1 MTILSLYYDN
11 SFKMRNMPNNTSDIL
26 NGIKAVFLDL
36 SGVLYEGH
44 RLIEGAVETVQ
55 WLRQQG
61 YVLRFVTNTATQS
74 HHMIFDE
81 LIALGF
87 HLEESELFTAPQAA
101 KNYILEHQLKPYCI
115 LHPNLMPEFTEL
127 QSDTPNCV
135 LLGDAQD
142 ELNYSNLNKAFR
154 LIEDGCPL
162 IGIGKNKY
170 FMSHDGL
177 KLDAGV
183 FIHALEWASGTEAI
197 IMGKPDHHFF
207 HEVVA
212 STDFKP
218 EECLMIGD
226 DVIGDVKGAIDAG
239 LKACLVQT
247 GKFKESDLGSLPNN
261 AFLITSVSHLVTE

>member
-1 MTILSLYYDN
+1 MSHYHEHT
-11 SFKMRNMPNNTSDIL
+11 DIL
-26 NGIKAVFLDL
+26 RNVKAIFLDL

-55 WLRQQG
+55 WLREQG
-61 YVLRFVTNTATQS
+61 YVLRFVTNTATKS
-74 HHMIFDE
+74 HHMILQE
-81 LIALGF
+81 LLDMGF
-87 HLEESELFTAPQAA
+87 SLEESELFTAPQAA
-101 KNYILEHQLKPYCI
+101 KNYIVSHQLKPYCI
-115 LHPNLMPEFTEL
+115 LHPNLIPEFSEL
-127 QSDTPNCV
+127 QSNQPNCV

-142 ELNYSNLNKAFR
+142 ELNYTNLNQAFH

-197 IMGKPDHHFF
+197 IIGKPDQHFF

-212 STDFKP
+212 STGFKP

-239 LKACLVQT
+239 LKACLVKT
-247 GKFKESDLGSLPNN
+247 GKFKEVDLNLLPKKAYAIYSIQSLK
-261 AFLITSVSHLVTE
+261 

>member
-1 MTILSLYYDN
+1 MSNTQSKIL
-11 SFKMRNMPNNTSDIL
+11 T
-26 NGIKAVFLDL
+26 GIKAVFLDL

-44 RLIEGAVETVQ
+44 RLIDGAVDTVQ
-55 WLRQQG
+55 WLRDQG
-61 YVLRFVTNTATQS
+61 YVLRFVTNTATKS

-81 LIALGF
+81 LTSFGF
-87 HLEESELFTAPQAA
+87 HLDESELFTAPQAA
-101 KNYILEHQLKPYCI
+101 KNYLVEHQLKPFCI
-115 LHPNLMPEFTEL
+115 LHPNLMPEFVEL
-127 QSDTPNCV
+127 QSNEPNCV

-142 ELNYSNLNKAFR
+142 ELNYDNLNQAFR
-154 LIEDGCPL
+154 LIESGCPL

-197 IMGKPDHHFF
+197 IMGKPDPHFF

-212 STDFKP
+212 STGFQP

-226 DVIGDVKGAIDAG
+226 DVIGDVKGAVDSG
-239 LKACLVQT
+239 LQACLVKT
-247 GKFKESDLGSLPNN
+247 GKFKESDLNN
-261 AFLITSVSHLVTE
+261 LAAKAHLMNSISQLKSE